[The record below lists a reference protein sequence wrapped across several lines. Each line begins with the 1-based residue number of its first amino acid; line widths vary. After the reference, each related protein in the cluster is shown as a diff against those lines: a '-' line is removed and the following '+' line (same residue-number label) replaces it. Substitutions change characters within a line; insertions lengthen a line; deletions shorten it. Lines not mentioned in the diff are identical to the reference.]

1 MSYAIQ
7 NFYNINQK
15 IRFNQKL
22 YLIWLFRNLPLII
35 TYITKSLNIFS
46 LLTLNYK
53 HDLSVQDFF
62 RFFYN
67 NSFYK
72 IFKKLTNTWRPL
84 LGTNYTKSLEYWTC
98 KLGNALIGDDH
109 ISYNATQISNNQF
122 FNLYFTPVKISNI
135 PLQNKLYRNVLVRF
149 LHLLLIN
156 WQLWPRYYNI
166 AFRYVLITKNYYIL
180 RFYDQPKYKI
190 FHL

>member
-15 IRFNQKL
+15 LRFNQKL
-22 YLIWLFRNLPLII
+22 YLLWLFKNLPVII
-35 TYITKSLNIFS
+35 TYITKSLNTFS
-46 LLTLNYK
+46 FFTLNYK
-53 HDLSVQDFF
+53 YDFSVQNFF
-62 RFFYN
+62 KFFFN
-67 NSFYK
+67 NSFFK
-72 IFKKLTNTWRPL
+72 IFKKLTTNWRPL
-84 LGTNYTKSLEYWTC
+84 LGTNYTKSLEYWIC
-98 KLGNALIGDDH
+98 KLGNSLIENKI
-109 ISYNATQISNNQF
+109 ISYKSLQISNNQF
-122 FNLYFTPVKISNI
+122 FNLYFYPLKISNI

-166 AFRYVLITKNYYIL
+166 AFRYVIITKNYYIL